1 MKAIHSLYI
10 VFLAVSFFGCSEYNK
25 IVKGTDY
32 NLKYEKAVEYYQNGD
47 CFKAL
52 PLFEELMSYFRMTDK
67 GEDVYYYYAKTQYCM
82 KDFYLAGYYFKR
94 FAKNFPN
101 SARAEECSFNSAL
114 CYMKNSPDFYLDQ
127 SDTYNSIDEFQLFM
141 NKYPESSLVD
151 SCNLLIKNL
160 RSKLEL
166 KSYEQS
172 NLYFKMEKYRS
183 SIVAFKS
190 TLEKFPDTKFR
201 EEILYMIV
209 KANFMFASNS
219 VDSKKIERYE
229 ATIDSYLT
237 FVDSFEKSD
246 YLKTAESYYN
256 SSLREIEKQKIL
268 N

>member
-1 MKAIHSLYI
+1 MKRFLFVLFSI
-10 VFLAVSFFGCSEYNK
+10 VVLSGCSEYNK

-32 NLKYEKAVEYYQNGD
+32 NLKYEKAVEYYQKGD

-82 KDFYLAGYYFKR
+82 KDYFLAGYYFKR
-94 FAKNFPN
+94 FTKNFPN
-101 SARAEECSFNSAL
+101 SIRAEECAFNSAL
-114 CYMKNSPDFYLDQ
+114 CYMKNSPDFFLDQ

-141 NKYPESSLVD
+141 NKYPESNLVD
-151 SCNLLIKNL
+151 SCNSLIKGL

-166 KSYEQS
+166 KSFKKS

-183 SIVAFKS
+183 AIIAFKT
-190 TLEKFPDTKFR
+190 TLEKFPDTEYK
-201 EEILYMIV
+201 EEILFMIV

-219 VDSKKIERYE
+219 IESKKVERFE

-237 FVDSFEKSD
+237 FVDSFEKSSF
-246 YLKTAESYYN
+246 LKTAESYYN
-256 SSLREIEKQKIL
+256 SSIREIEKKNNL

>member
-1 MKAIHSLYI
+1 
-10 VFLAVSFFGCSEYNK
+10 
-25 IVKGTDY
+25 
-32 NLKYEKAVEYYQNGD
+32 
-47 CFKAL
+47 
-52 PLFEELMSYFRMTDK
+52 
-67 GEDVYYYYAKTQYCM
+67 M
-82 KDFYLAGYYFKR
+82 KDYYLAGYYFKR

-101 SARAEECSFNSAL
+101 SSRAEECSFNSAL

-127 SDTYNSIDEFQLFM
+127 SDTYSSIDEFQLFM

-160 RSKLEL
+160 RSKLEI
-166 KSYEQS
+166 KSFEQS
-172 NLYFKMEKYRS
+172 SLYFKMEKYRS

-209 KANFMFASNS
+209 KANFLFASNS
-219 VDSKKIERYE
+219 VDTKKIERFE

-256 SSLREIEKQKIL
+256 SSIREIEKQKIL

>member
-1 MKAIHSLYI
+1 MKRFLFVLFSI
-10 VFLAVSFFGCSEYNK
+10 VVLSGCSEYNK

-32 NLKYEKAVEYYQNGD
+32 NLKYEKAVEYYQKGD

-82 KDFYLAGYYFKR
+82 KDYYLAGYYFKR
-94 FAKNFPN
+94 FTKNFPN
-101 SARAEECSFNSAL
+101 SIRAEECAFNSAL
-114 CYMKNSPDFYLDQ
+114 CYMKNSPDFFLDQ

-141 NKYPESSLVD
+141 NKYPESNLVD
-151 SCNLLIKNL
+151 SCNSLVKGL

-166 KSYEQS
+166 KSFKKS

-183 SIVAFKS
+183 AIIAFKT
-190 TLEKFPDTKFR
+190 TLEKFPDTEYK
-201 EEILYMIV
+201 EEILFMIV

-219 VDSKKIERYE
+219 IESKKVERFE

-237 FVDSFEKSD
+237 FVDSFEKSSF
-246 YLKTAESYYN
+246 LKTAESYYN
-256 SSLREIEKQKIL
+256 SSIREIEKKNNL